1 MRQSFSKFMDTL
13 AMSLDIAALYEA
25 LSQATAAIGF
35 QRFAYLSVHGSG
47 RTKPMLISNYPI
59 AWTERYFELHYDRFD
74 PVLLQ
79 ARTSNEPFLW
89 GPAFH
94 PSKEHAS
101 HGDFFE
107 EASAFG
113 IRAGFTVP
121 LGATDR
127 RFTLASFA
135 SDERAASV
143 CHLVDAH
150 ASALQLVSLL
160 FHRRAERVLS
170 GDLHVAGVPLSKREY
185 ECLSWAAQ
193 GKSAWDIGRIIGRSK
208 RTVTHHL
215 ENVRAKLGVKTTA
228 QAVALLASA
237 LRDHSF

>member
-150 ASALQLVSLL
+150 ASALLKECSRAICTLQACGSRNESTNVSPGLL
-160 FHRRAERVLS
+160 RENPRGTS
-170 GDLHVAGVPLSKREY
+170 GGSSVDPNAP
-185 ECLSWAAQ
+185 
-193 GKSAWDIGRIIGRSK
+193 
-208 RTVTHHL
+208 
-215 ENVRAKLGVKTTA
+215 
-228 QAVALLASA
+228 
-237 LRDHSF
+237 